1 MAAPIAIGA
10 VVRLAS
16 RKNAQMAESVDAL
29 VSNTNNF
36 TVVPVRPRL
45 WVLLKLQNFW
55 SFFYF
60 RPMASVY
67 ILYSKKLD
75 RFYVGSCK
83 DLSFRIDQ
91 HLKKEFAESFTT
103 SAEDWELYL
112 SIDELT
118 YEQARLIEVHLKKMK
133 SKTYV
138 QNLLKYPEII
148 ERLKVK
154 YS

>member
-1 MAAPIAIGA
+1 
-10 VVRLAS
+10 
-16 RKNAQMAESVDAL
+16 
-29 VSNTNNF
+29 
-36 TVVPVRPRL
+36 
-45 WVLLKLQNFW
+45 
-55 SFFYF
+55 
-60 RPMASVY
+60 MASVY

-91 HLKKEFAESFTT
+91 HLKKEFTESFTA

-112 SIDELT
+112 SIDELR
-118 YEQARLIEVHLKKMK
+118 YGLARLIEVHLKKMK
-133 SKTYV
+133 SKTYI
-138 QNLLKYPEII
+138 QNLKKYPEII